1 MNSYTIQSTQNDLI
15 RQILQVQD
23 MNILE
28 RIKKLLCRENHAVE
42 EAYPTILAEEEAHY
56 KTRAEIMADMEE
68 AFKTAKLA
76 REGKIEGRP
85 IEELLNE
92 L

>member
-23 MNILE
+23 INLLE
-28 RIKKLLCRENHAVE
+28 RIKTLLYKESEVTE
-42 EAYPTILAEEEAHY
+42 EASSNILAEEEVRY